1 MGWLGFFEGNE
12 RSKFFTNLLYKCHS
26 RIITVLPQLVCNRWS
41 ICLHTPTNWVMGT
54 LVRQMPT
61 SQSRADDRPGGKW
74 NCHIRAWWFGTISLY
89 FNKCFYV
96 ALCGVICPQIPDL
109 PERKGAIQQ
118 CKENFNNPLKVN
130 GITLPFLSLQTW
142 QKFESGFFSP
152 SHMVNGITISKLTDL
167 AEIWV
172 RVFSPLPYGSINLFF
187 IVYVC
192 TDLKLCVS
200 VHIVHRDIR

>member
-1 MGWLGFFEGNE
+1 MW
-12 RSKFFTNLLYKCHS
+12 
-26 RIITVLPQLVCNRWS
+26 
-41 ICLHTPTNWVMGT
+41 T

-118 CKENFNNPLKVN
+118 CKDIFNNPLKVN
-130 GITLPFLSLQTW
+130 GITLPFLNLQTW
-142 QKFESGFFSP
+142 QRFESGCFF
-152 SHMVNGITISKLTDL
+152 
-167 AEIWV
+167 
-172 RVFSPLPYGSINLFF
+172 PLPYGSINLFF

-200 VHIVHRDIR
+200 VHIVHRDIG